1 MTLDHIGVAVR
12 NLDAALKNYRALGLE
27 SSTREVIADQGVEV
41 VVLPLAGTRLELLR
55 PLGED
60 TPVGRFIARRGEGL
74 HHIALAVP
82 DIRIAL
88 ANCRAAGIE
97 LIDDGPRPG
106 AEGRLVAFIHPRA
119 MGGVLVELVHASP
132 PTK

>member
-1 MTLDHIGVAVR
+1 M
-12 NLDAALKNYRALGLE
+12 
-27 SSTREVIADQGVEV
+27 
-41 VVLPLAGTRLELLR
+41 LPLAGTRLELLQ

-97 LIDDGPRPG
+97 LIDDEPRPG
-106 AEGRLVAFIHPRA
+106 AEGRLVAFIHSKSA
-119 MGGVLVELVHASP
+119 GGVLIELTEVS
-132 PTK
+132 KRVND